1 MRWEYKQLG
10 ISSQRAEEEM
20 NKLGSDG
27 WELVSTVL
35 DGVGGFGSRPM
46 VVAFFKRPV
55 EEVVAPE

>member
-1 MRWEYKQLG
+1 MRWEYKQHGLR
-10 ISSQRAEEEM
+10 SQNAEEEM
-20 NKLGSDG
+20 NNLGSEG
-27 WELVSTVL
+27 WELVSTIL